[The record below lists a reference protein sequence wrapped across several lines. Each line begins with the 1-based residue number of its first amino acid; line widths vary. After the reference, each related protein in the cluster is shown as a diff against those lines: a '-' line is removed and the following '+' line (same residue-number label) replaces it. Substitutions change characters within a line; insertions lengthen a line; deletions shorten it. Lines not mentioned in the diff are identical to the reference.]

1 VRQYVDDGFLKIIFV
16 KSQDNL
22 SDRYTKNTSIKI
34 YKRHHGEFVANKSYF
49 EHDNHNTYDWKGVG
63 GILTCSD
70 DVMNNPDDQ
79 AG

>member
-34 YKRHHGEFVANKSYF
+34 YKRHHGEFVADKI
-49 EHDNHNTYDWKGVG
+49 
-63 GILTCSD
+63 ILNMTIITLMIGRVLEGS
-70 DVMNNPDDQ
+70 
-79 AG
+79 